1 MSTLTF
7 AEKESIA
14 KFFDIK
20 CGYIFYS
27 LEGRYGYNKSKTR
40 DLIFEATGIDI
51 FSNPD
56 YDMSQE
62 RCIRK
67 IWVDCDDYTVGRLL
81 KSMLD
86 YYVAISDWNWDY
98 SEQNNYE
105 ALRKIQERLM
115 SNTVS
120 VPQTSDESLE
130 MLRQDIERNIANN
143 TPEMAVDRLHT
154 FCVKYFK
161 DLCGKHSVSVSPDSD
176 GHYALVYL
184 AAELN
189 KWYKSNNYFES
200 EFSLTAV
207 RNSISLFDKFN
218 FLRNNKSPAHDNDFL
233 VKVEAEYVVKII
245 CDTLAFI
252 DKMERAKDVDLRAHA
267 RETEKLPWED
277 ENWILNL
284 PTENLPF

>member
-7 AEKESIA
+7 SEKELIA
-14 KFFDIK
+14 KFFDIRS
-20 CGYIFYS
+20 GYIFYS
-27 LEGRYGYNKSKTR
+27 LKGRYGYNKSKTR

-105 ALRKIQERLM
+105 ALRKIEERLM

-120 VPQTSDESLE
+120 VPQTGNESLE
-130 MLRQDIERNIANN
+130 MLRQDIEHNIANN
-143 TPEMAVDRLHT
+143 APEMAVDRLHT
-154 FCVKYFK
+154 FCAKYLK
-161 DLCGKHSVSVSPDSD
+161 ELCDKHSVVVNPDSD

-184 AAELN
+184 GAELN
-189 KWYKSNNYFES
+189 KWYKRNEYFDS
-200 EFSLTAV
+200 DFSLTAI

-218 FLRNNKSPAHDNDFL
+218 YLRNNRSPAHDNDFL
-233 VKVEAEYVVKII
+233 FKTEAEYVVKII
-245 CDTLAFI
+245 SDTIAFI
-252 DKMERAKDVDLRAHA
+252 DKIEKIKDINLN
-267 RETEKLPWED
+267 ENIKNEKLPWED
-277 ENWILNL
+277 ENWILSVPN
-284 PTENLPF
+284 EALPF